1 MNLNEYTPFPCIV
14 FLNRNHACSYWQLV
28 HVYIHVLLTMSIIHR
43 WEQQH
48 TTGTPPP
55 GVWGY
60 GSCSSGKDI
69 YYFGGYCGHD
79 SCYHNSLFLLNTEKF
94 AWSELFTTN
103 NNTGPMKKAYSGL
116 LAFDDQ
122 LLAFGGRSET
132 DPSNPSPLAKY
143 EKSANGWVYT
153 NEHHVFDLKRGEG
166 HFLITVP
173 VLMLINYCTKLRGV
187 SISLVSNFSF
197 L

>member
-1 MNLNEYTPFPCIV
+1 MNINEYTPFPCIV

-28 HVYIHVLLTMSIIHR
+28 HVHTVHVYIHILLTMSIIHR

-69 YYFGGYCGHD
+69 YYFGGYCGHS
-79 SCYHNSLFLLNTEKF
+79 SCRSQLLVSFECRRTLLGLNSWPPTDKR
-94 AWSELFTTN
+94 
-103 NNTGPMKKAYSGL
+103 GPMQKDGCAL

-122 LLAFGGRSET
+122 VLAFGGFSLA
-132 DPSNPSPLAKY
+132 DPSNP
-143 EKSANGWVYT
+143 
-153 NEHHVFDLKRGEG
+153 F
-166 HFLITVP
+166 
-173 VLMLINYCTKLRGV
+173 
-187 SISLVSNFSF
+187 SIGKV
-197 L
+197 